1 MEQYEF
7 GEALRK
13 LAMGLG
19 LKTLET
25 LTSQLEPENLLQK
38 VSESLDIEIR
48 RSLAEIFQ
56 DAQAEP
62 LQCIVSKPLGQNRV
76 RN

>member
-25 LTSQLEPENLLQK
+25 WYDPVKFTGSICCTT
-38 VSESLDIEIR
+38 V
-48 RSLAEIFQ
+48 
-56 DAQAEP
+56 
-62 LQCIVSKPLGQNRV
+62 
-76 RN
+76 